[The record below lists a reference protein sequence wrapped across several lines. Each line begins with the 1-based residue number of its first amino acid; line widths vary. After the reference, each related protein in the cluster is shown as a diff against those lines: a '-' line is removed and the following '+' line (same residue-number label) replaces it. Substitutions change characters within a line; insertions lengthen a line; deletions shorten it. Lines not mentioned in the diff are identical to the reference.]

1 VPFDVSDV
9 SLLVRGGV
17 SVIAPHVGVE
27 TEILV
32 GVTTEEAVN
41 GRHLVLVDL
50 VSGRV
55 EDIVLDIVPT
65 RGAGGT
71 ARIRVGEGVHRDDVG
86 EESQVQWGDG
96 MGCRNLNGLADQ
108 VEAGDEIGDPGV
120 GSILTETEQD
130 GENDLSV
137 ARIPDSRFENDL
149 GFEWDSV
156 AVDDMFGWPVEA
168 NFSEMKILLELME
181 AVGPCVPDDP
191 SMVFVV
197 DQSVR
202 R

>member
-65 RGAGGT
+65 GGAGGT

-96 MGCRNLNGLADQ
+96 MGGRNLNGLADQ
-108 VEAGDEIGDPGV
+108 IEAGDEIGDPGV

-156 AVDDMFGWPVEA
+156 AVDDMLGWPVKA

>member
-9 SLLVRGGV
+9 SLLVRGSV

-96 MGCRNLNGLADQ
+96 MGCGNLNGLADQ
-108 VEAGDEIGDPGV
+108 IEAGDEIGDPGV

>member
-27 TEILV
+27 AEILV
-32 GVTTEEAVN
+32 GVTTEETVN

-71 ARIRVGEGVHRDDVG
+71 ARIRVSEGVHRDDVG
-86 EESQVQWGDG
+86 EQSQVQWGDG

-191 SMVFVV
+191 SMVLVV